1 MAKLKTESSAKALKR
16 RAKQAR
22 SKATVEAIVE
32 ASAQILSRDGV
43 AGLNTNAIA
52 KRAGVSV
59 GSVYEYFS
67 NKREIVD
74 LLLDRHLSEG
84 ETALLEGAALLSED
98 LSPRD
103 VVGTLVAG
111 AIRLHQNDPK
121 LHRALSSEIALTE
134 AQQQRIDNLRTGLIQ
149 AIAAALAPA
158 VDEAQIK
165 ATMLVDTADALAH
178 RWIVDEVGSL
188 IPAERLTEEMTKMLT
203 SYIEA
208 P

>member
-1 MAKLKTESSAKALKR
+1 MSKLKTESSAKALKR
-16 RAKQAR
+16 SAKQAR

-32 ASAQILSRDGV
+32 ASAQILSREGV

-84 ETALLEGAALLSED
+84 ETALLEGAARLSED
-98 LSPRD
+98 PSPSE
-103 VVGTLVAG
+103 VVAALVTG
-111 AIRLHQNDPK
+111 AIRLHQNDPE
-121 LHRALSSEIALTE
+121 LHRVLSSEIALTKE
-134 AQQQRIDNLRTGLIQ
+134 QQARIDNLRTGLIQ

-158 VDEAQIK
+158 VEEPVIK
-165 ATMLVDTADALAH
+165 ATLLVDTADALAH
-178 RWIVDEVGSL
+178 RWIVDDVGSHL
-188 IPAERLTEEMTKMLT
+188 PAERLTEEMTKMLT
-203 SYIEA
+203 RYIEA